1 MGAGLFRGGF
11 SEIRTF
17 SVSERK
23 SPADINGIAPKL
35 LASASNV
42 CPTVSELKT
51 LIPRTPERPNP
62 VEFAVVGEKN
72 NLCPPPGAPRGP
84 PAGAW
89 DVHLL

>member
-17 SVSERK
+17 SVSERE

-62 VEFAVVGEKN
+62 VEFALVDEKN